1 MIYDNRILEGR
12 GFYCWI
18 PAKAGRGIRMN
29 KAKISPSMM
38 CADIGALSRTLEVFK
53 KNQIEYLHIDIMD
66 GSFVP
71 NITMGTDYC
80 RQLRR
85 LTDIPLDLHLMV
97 ENPQEKLEWF
107 DIGPGDI
114 VSVHYEAACHLQRTL
129 TCLKERGTAVFV
141 ALNPATSVE
150 LLRYVL
156 DDLDGVLLM
165 TVNPG
170 FAGQKAIPATIE
182 KIRDT
187 RQMLVRTGHPDMW
200 IEVDGNVS
208 PENAVKMRSAGADI
222 FVGGTAS
229 LFRNGQV
236 TDQSIQ
242 ALREAIRRGEQ

>member
-1 MIYDNRILEGR
+1 
-12 GFYCWI
+12 
-18 PAKAGRGIRMN
+18 MN

-38 CADIGALSRTLEVFK
+38 CADIGALSETLRIFE
-53 KNQIEYLHIDIMD
+53 KNHIEYLHIDIMD

-85 LTDIPLDLHLMV
+85 LTDIPLDIHLMV
-97 ENPQEKLEWF
+97 ENPQEKLGWF

-129 TCLKERGTAVFV
+129 ACLKEQGVTVFA

-187 RQMLVRTGHPDMW
+187 RLMLEKTGHPDMW

-208 PENAVKMRSAGADI
+208 LENAVKMRRAGADI
-222 FVGGTAS
+222 FVGGTAG
-229 LFRNGQV
+229 LFRDGQV
-236 TDQSIQ
+236 TDQSVRE
-242 ALREAIRRGEQ
+242 LREAIQRGE